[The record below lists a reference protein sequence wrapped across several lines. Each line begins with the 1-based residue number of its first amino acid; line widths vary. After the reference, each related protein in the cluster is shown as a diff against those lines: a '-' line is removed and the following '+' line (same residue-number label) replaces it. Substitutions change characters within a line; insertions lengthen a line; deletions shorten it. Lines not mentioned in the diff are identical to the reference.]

1 MKSFKTPSSRA
12 FTLIELLTVIAV
24 IGILAA
30 IVIPTASTVRTNA
43 KKTKAKAQFSQ
54 LSLALGLFKQE
65 YGYYPVI
72 PGNRLNGSL
81 PHDATSISNKARQML
96 MLELLTGKDADPST
110 AAFES
115 DEKNLT
121 TGTPKAQNKKR
132 VSFMDFA
139 IDEVKVFDQD
149 EKAILDAFGNLEI
162 VVLVDRNGDGIVTDD
177 EPSDTNGDGTIGAAE
192 NITEFPQVTATT
204 GNYIESSAIKDH
216 KLSLISGTTYGVRT
230 PVVIYSAGEG
240 SKTYPDSAKIDPANG
255 VYSW

>member
-1 MKSFKTPSSRA
+1 MKSFNSCFSRA

-30 IVIPTASTVRTNA
+30 IIIPTASSVRTNA

-81 PHDATSISNKARQML
+81 PHDAATITDKSRQMV

-110 AAFES
+110 PTFES

-121 TGTPKAQNKKR
+121 SGTPKAQNKKR
-132 VSFMDFA
+132 LSFMEFA
-139 IDEVKVFDQD
+139 IDEVKVFDKD
-149 EKAILDAFGNLEI
+149 KKAILDAFGNLEI

-177 EPSDTNGDGTIGAAE
+177 EPSDVNGDGIIGSTE
-192 NITEFPQVTATT
+192 KLTEFPQATST
-204 GNYIESSAIKDH
+204 SGNYIESSAIKDL

-230 PVVIYSAGEG
+230 PVAIYSAGEG
-240 SKTYPDSAKIDPANG
+240 SKTQGSNKINAADG